1 MHFHHELVTPLRLS
15 RSEDTGIRLYQ
26 TPSGKK
32 YPSVTTVLGTVLPKS
47 AGLEEWAARVG
58 PEEANR
64 NMQRSATRGTALHR
78 MCELYLL
85 NDPDYAKGV
94 MPSILALF
102 KMIKPVLDKR
112 VTTVYGLEIPMYSDY
127 IRVAG
132 TCDLIALFDGVASII
147 DYKTSEKPKP
157 REWIEN
163 YFVQA
168 TAYAFMLKELTGL
181 EVKKLVI
188 IMACENGELVVYEE
202 RDLAKYIKLLVKY
215 IKHFVDSHTV

>member
-147 DYKTSEKPKP
+147 DYKTSNWQKE
-157 REWIEN
+157 ESMMEN
-163 YFVQA
+163 YFLQESLYSA
-168 TAYAFMLKELTGL
+168 MFSELYGRPIEQLVTISVGESEHEPHVVIKKRDDYL
-181 EVKKLVI
+181 PRAIKLVRQYH
-188 IMACENGELVVYEE
+188 NL
-202 RDLAKYIKLLVKY
+202 
-215 IKHFVDSHTV
+215 